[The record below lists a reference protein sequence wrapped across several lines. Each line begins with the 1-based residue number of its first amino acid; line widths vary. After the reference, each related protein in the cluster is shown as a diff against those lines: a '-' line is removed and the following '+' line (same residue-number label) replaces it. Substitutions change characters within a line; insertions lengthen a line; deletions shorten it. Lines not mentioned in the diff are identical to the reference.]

1 MKEQA
6 LEILKKFWFVI
17 LVGVIFIS
25 FAVYFAWDTNK
36 DRIPGKTVDGKDV
49 IFSTD
54 DYNYTADSFYKSLYN
69 TESDG
74 TKSGIAMLYSLLEK
88 EVANSVDSDEA
99 MEDQAKTT
107 YESAIA
113 QWKQTYGDSYE
124 SYLDPQLQAMG
135 YSGADEFED
144 FLLNQI
150 KLSSLVSDYIKDNP
164 KVFDEIYKSEAPIE
178 ISHILVSVADPAN
191 PTAEEKKKMEDVEKA
206 LKKGDKFSS
215 VAKKYS
221 DDPGSAKDDGRLGV
235 QLKSSN
241 LVQEFKDAAW
251 KLKAGETSE
260 WVKTQFG
267 YHLILVQ
274 NTEKDKLLAK
284 EANQDSIA
292 SIVMEKNPNIQKDVV
307 WNTAKKLKIEFKDK
321 ETKKELMKY
330 IGVEK

>member
-88 EVANSVDSDEA
+88 EVANSIESDDA
-99 MEDQAKTT
+99 MEDQAKTAH
-107 YESAIA
+107 ESSVA
-113 QWKQTYGDSYE
+113 QWQQQYGDSYE
-124 SYLDPQLQAMG
+124 TYLDPQLNAIG
-135 YSGADEFED
+135 YDGSAEFED

-150 KLSSLVSDYIKDNP
+150 KLSSLVGEYIKENP
-164 KVFDEIYKSEAPIE
+164 ATFDEIYKSESPIE
-178 ISHILVSVADPAN
+178 VSHILVSVKDTAN

-206 LKKGDKFSS
+206 LKKGDKFSA

-221 DDPGSAKDDGRLGV
+221 DDPGSAKEGGRLGV

-260 WVKTQFG
+260 WVKTDFG
-267 YHLILVQ
+267 YHLIYVQ
-274 NTEKDKLLAK
+274 NTAKDKLLAK
-284 EANQDSIA
+284 DANLESIA
-292 SIVMEKNPNIQKDVV
+292 SIVMEKNPNIQKEIV